1 VSTGH
6 EERAVKLDIFQS
18 DKGDCILLESKDGK
32 RILCDGGMSRS
43 MSAHVAP
50 TLGKLRKANK
60 GIDFAYVSH
69 IDQDHISGVLRLLQD
84 ELDWRVFEHQKDSG
98 NKKVKPPKAP
108 RPPEIGGIWHN
119 SFGSQLPKTLKPVED
134 LLAAAVPAL
143 LATRVEKLQHAGEEL
158 YDIATSIPEAIKVS
172 RLASSKILGIPMNQV
187 PGLANAGK
195 LMMVRPGQSSFNVG
209 SLALTIVG
217 PTHKELTEL
226 RAGWR
231 TWLEENED
239 TVKAID
245 EQLKKKISK
254 FGTGA
259 TSEPISLRDW
269 NGIPDFKGVTA
280 PNIASLM
287 FMVQE
292 DSKALLL
299 TGDSQ
304 QDIII
309 DGLESTGFLGASG
322 LHLDVLKVPHHGS
335 ENNTDV
341 RSAALISADHY
352 VFCGNG
358 EHENPDLGVVEM
370 LIKSRL
376 DSDPKRQAKAPQA
389 AGRPFK
395 FWFSS
400 SDKVGPVNAKGEA
413 HMREVQKMVA
423 AAVKKSKGR
432 MKAVFNEGDFLTL
445 KP

>member
-1 VSTGH
+1 M
-6 EERAVKLDIFQS
+6 KLDIFQS
-18 DKGDCILLESKDGK
+18 DKGDCILLESKDSK

-43 MSAHVAP
+43 MNEHVAP

-60 GIDFAYVSH
+60 NIDFAYVSH

-84 ELDWRVFEHQKDSG
+84 ELDWRVFEHQKSSG
-98 NKKVKPPKAP
+98 NKKVKPPKAA
-108 RPPEIGGIWHN
+108 RPPKIGGIWHN
-119 SFGSQLPKTLKPVED
+119 SFGSQLAKKLKPVED

-143 LATRVEKLQHAGEEL
+143 LATGVKELRDAGEEF
-158 YDIATSIPEAIKVS
+158 YDIATSIPDAIKVS
-172 RLASSKILGIPMNQV
+172 RLASPHILGIPLNEP

-209 SLALTIVG
+209 SLNLTIVG
-217 PTHKELTEL
+217 PTQKELTEL
-226 RAGWR
+226 RKGWR
-231 TWLEENED
+231 NWLAENEE

-254 FGTGA
+254 FGTAAAG
-259 TSEPISLRDW
+259 EPISLRDW
-269 NGIPDFKGVTA
+269 NRIPDFRGVTA

-292 DSKALLL
+292 DNKTLLL

-309 DGLESTGFLGASG
+309 DGLQATGFLQAGA

-335 ENNTDV
+335 ENNTDI

-358 EHENPDLGVVEM
+358 EHENPDFGVVEI

-400 SDKVGPVNAKGEA
+400 SSKLGPVNVKGED
-413 HMREVQKMVA
+413 HMREVEKIVA

-432 MKAVFNEGDFLTL
+432 MKATFNDGDFLTL